1 MFAYTDYIEN
11 YRDLENVCWGQA
23 LNVLQEIYD
32 NDYEEELIEHL
43 TEIFSDNMPTL
54 TELNDYISY
63 DWEQIYKAIGFKEC
77 KDNE

>member
-63 DWEQIYKAIGFKEC
+63 DWEQIYKTIGFKEC

>member
-1 MFAYTDYIEN
+1 MFEYTNYIED

-23 LNVLQEIYD
+23 HNVLQEIYD
-32 NDYEEELIEHL
+32 NDYEEELIEYL

-63 DWEQIYKAIGFKEC
+63 EWEQIYKAIGFKKC

>member
-1 MFAYTDYIEN
+1 MFEYTNHIET

-43 TEIFSDNMPTL
+43 TEIFADNIPTL
-54 TELNDYISY
+54 TELNDYIAY
-63 DWEQIYKAIGFKEC
+63 DWETIYDAIGLKES
-77 KDNE
+77 K

>member
-1 MFAYTDYIEN
+1 MFAYTNYIED

-32 NDYEEELIEHL
+32 NDYEEELIEYL

-63 DWEQIYKAIGFKEC
+63 DWEQIYKTIGFKEC
-77 KDNE
+77 KDND

>member
-1 MFAYTDYIEN
+1 MFEYTNYIED

-32 NDYEEELIEHL
+32 NDYEEELIEYL

-63 DWEQIYKAIGFKEC
+63 EWEQIYKAIGFKEQQQW
-77 KDNE
+77 K

>member
-1 MFAYTDYIEN
+1 MFEYTNYIED

-32 NDYEEELIEHL
+32 NDYEEELIEYL

-63 DWEQIYKAIGFKEC
+63 EWEQIYKAIGFKEQQQ
-77 KDNE
+77 

>member
-1 MFAYTDYIEN
+1 MFEYTNYIED

-32 NDYEEELIEHL
+32 NDYEEELIEYL
-43 TEIFSDNMPTL
+43 TEIFSDNMPTV

-63 DWEQIYKAIGFKEC
+63 EWEQIYKAIGFKEC

>member
-1 MFAYTDYIEN
+1 MFEYTNYIED

-32 NDYEEELIEHL
+32 NDYEEELIEYL

-63 DWEQIYKAIGFKEC
+63 EWEQIYKAIGFKEC

>member
-1 MFAYTDYIEN
+1 MFEYTNYIED
-11 YRDLENVCWGQA
+11 YRDLENACWGQA

-32 NDYEEELIEHL
+32 NDYEEELIEYL

-63 DWEQIYKAIGFKEC
+63 EWEQIYKAIGFKEC